1 MVGDSEICCVSF
13 WGRIY
18 AVKIGTSHWREKV
31 IKSVATQTVSNLC
44 MHPPSYP
51 SKVSNKNAK
60 VSSTQQFKQAW
71 ATITRSSSHD
81 RTRTKSWIFHQVTSP
96 RCMIHVFKLGTSDND
111 PMPRQSLYVS
121 RHLIF
126 SRESRVWNP
135 TCRTIPRPPAATQI
149 PSHLGRFPKGSLYDP
164 IHLFNPTHGQVVC
177 QGQKLAGE
185 GVWQGTHHGA
195 HDLSWQPCRRW
206 KDVASL
212 QVQTW
217 VVVEMWLIQLIR
229 PFAQINILRPLCWYP
244 CSMSKFEEN
253 SPKFQVR
260 QSFPAVEG
268 AWPAL
273 IKRPLASS
281 ACKRSSLALMVWPK
295 FREPVCN

>member
-1 MVGDSEICCVSF
+1 MLFSF
-13 WGRIY
+13 LGRIY

-60 VSSTQQFKQAW
+60 VSSTQQFKEAW
-71 ATITRSSSHD
+71 ATITRSSYHD

-185 GVWQGTHHGA
+185 GVWQGTHHGRSWPVMA
-195 HDLSWQPCRRW
+195 AMQEMKRCCKPSGSKHELLVRCDLYTSFDHLHKSTYCDPYV
-206 KDVASL
+206 DIHVACQNSKRILQNFKSAKVSL
-212 QVQTW
+212 
-217 VVVEMWLIQLIR
+217 
-229 PFAQINILRPLCWYP
+229 PSKAPDPLW
-244 CSMSKFEEN
+244 
-253 SPKFQVR
+253 
-260 QSFPAVEG
+260 
-268 AWPAL
+268 
-273 IKRPLASS
+273 
-281 ACKRSSLALMVWPK
+281 
-295 FREPVCN
+295 